1 MLAAGRAG
9 TAAHIADETNMTR
22 FPTFFL
28 SHGGGPWPFMEDRRV
43 QYARTAAEFARL
55 PQLLPERPKAVLV
68 ITGHWEADAFTVS
81 TSAQPPMVYDY
92 YGFPEHTYHLK
103 YPAPGRP
110 ELAAQVKVL
119 LMRAGLDCWEDPN
132 QGFDHGTFVP
142 LGLMYP
148 NADMPIVL
156 LSLKSAY
163 DAAEHIKAGEAIAS
177 LRDEGILIVGSGLT
191 YHNMR
196 GFNRPESKPVS
207 YDFEA
212 YLNEAIS
219 NPDPGRR
226 NAMLVDWE
234 HAPSARLA
242 HPRED
247 HLLPLMVAAGAAGSD
262 VGKRVFVDEVSGVA
276 MASYVFG

>member
-1 MLAAGRAG
+1 
-9 TAAHIADETNMTR
+9 MTR

-43 QYARTAAEFARL
+43 QYAKTAEEFRRL
-55 PQLLPERPKAVLV
+55 PQLLPARPKAVLV
-68 ITGHWEADAFTVS
+68 ITGHWEADAFTVT
-81 TSAQPPMVYDY
+81 TSAHPPMVYDY
-92 YGFPEHTYHLK
+92 YGFPEHTYQLK
-103 YPAPGRP
+103 YPAPGDP
-110 ELAAQVKVL
+110 ALAAQVKAL
-119 LMRAGLDCWEDPN
+119 LAAAGVDCREDAD

-156 LSLKSAY
+156 LSLKSSY
-163 DAAEHIKAGEAIAS
+163 DAAEHIRVGQAIAS
-177 LRDEGILIVGSGLT
+177 LRDQGILIVGSGLT

-196 GFNRPESKPVS
+196 GFNRAESRPVS

-219 NPDPGRR
+219 NPDAARR

-234 HAPSARLA
+234 NAPSARLA

-262 VGKRVFVDEVSGVA
+262 VGKRVFVDEVANVA

>member
-1 MLAAGRAG
+1 
-9 TAAHIADETNMTR
+9 MTR
-22 FPTFFL
+22 LPTFFL

-43 QYARTAAEFARL
+43 QYAKTAEAFGRL
-55 PQLLPERPKAVLV
+55 PQLLPEKPKAVLV

-81 TSAQPPMVYDY
+81 TSAHPPMVYDY

-110 ELAAQVKVL
+110 KLAAEVKAL
-119 LMRAGLDCWEDPN
+119 LARAGLDCREDPN

-163 DAAEHIKAGEAIAS
+163 DAAEHIKVGQAIAS

-196 GFNRPESKPVS
+196 GFGRAESKPVS

-219 NPDPGRR
+219 NPDAARR

-234 HAPSARLA
+234 GAPSARLA

-262 VGKRVFVDEVSGVA
+262 VGKRVFVDEVANVA

>member
-1 MLAAGRAG
+1 M
-9 TAAHIADETNMTR
+9 
-22 FPTFFL
+22 
-28 SHGGGPWPFMEDRRV
+28 
-43 QYARTAAEFARL
+43 QYAKTAAEFGRL
-55 PQLLPERPKAVLV
+55 PQVLPERPKAVLV
-68 ITGHWEADAFTVS
+68 ITGHWKADAFTVS
-81 TSAQPPMVYDY
+81 TSAHPPMVYDY

-103 YPAPGRP
+103 YPAPGQP
-110 ELAAQVKVL
+110 ELAAEVKALVT
-119 LMRAGLDCWEDPN
+119 RAGLDCREDPD

-148 NADMPIVL
+148 NAEMPIVL
-156 LSLKSAY
+156 LSLKSSY
-163 DAAEHIKAGEAIAS
+163 DPAEHIRVGQAISS
-177 LRDEGILIVGSGLT
+177 LRDDRVLIVGSGLT

-219 NPDPGRR
+219 NPDATRR

-234 HAPSARLA
+234 NAPSARLA

-262 VGKRVFVDEVSGVA
+262 IGRRVFVDEVAGVA
-276 MASYVFG
+276 MASYVFGG

>member
-1 MLAAGRAG
+1 
-9 TAAHIADETNMTR
+9 
-22 FPTFFL
+22 
-28 SHGGGPWPFMEDRRV
+28 MEDRRV
-43 QYARTAAEFARL
+43 QYAKTAEAFARL
-55 PQLLPERPKAVLV
+55 PQLLPARPKAVLV

-81 TSAQPPMVYDY
+81 TSAHPPMVYDY

-103 YPAPGRP
+103 YPAPGKP
-110 ELAAQVKVL
+110 ELAAEVKAL
-119 LMRAGLDCWEDPN
+119 LTRAGFDFREDPG

-156 LSLKSAY
+156 LSLKSSY
-163 DAAEHIKAGEAIAS
+163 DPAEHIGAGQAIAS

-196 GFNRPESKPVS
+196 GFNRPESTQVS

-212 YLNEAIS
+212 YLNEAIG
-219 NPDPGRR
+219 NPDAARR
-226 NAMLVDWE
+226 NAMLADWE
-234 HAPSARLA
+234 SAPGARLA

-247 HLLPLMVAAGAAGSD
+247 HLLPLMVAAGAAGND
-262 VGKRVFVDEVSGVA
+262 AGRRVFVDEVAHVA
-276 MASYVFG
+276 MASYVFGG

>member
-1 MLAAGRAG
+1 VKALLARAG
-9 TAAHIADETNMTR
+9 
-22 FPTFFL
+22 F
-28 SHGGGPWPFMEDRRV
+28 
-43 QYARTAAEFARL
+43 
-55 PQLLPERPKAVLV
+55 
-68 ITGHWEADAFTVS
+68 
-81 TSAQPPMVYDY
+81 
-92 YGFPEHTYHLK
+92 
-103 YPAPGRP
+103 
-110 ELAAQVKVL
+110 
-119 LMRAGLDCWEDPN
+119 DCREDPK

-156 LSLKSAY
+156 LSLKSSY
-163 DAAEHIKAGEAIAS
+163 DAAEHVKVGEAIAS

-196 GFNRPESKPVS
+196 GFGRAESKPVS

-219 NPDPGRR
+219 ADAARR

-234 HAPSARLA
+234 KAPSARLA

-262 VGKRVFVDEVSGVA
+262 VGKRVFVDEVAHVA
-276 MASYVFG
+276 MASYMFG

>member
-1 MLAAGRAG
+1 
-9 TAAHIADETNMTR
+9 MTR

-28 SHGGGPWPFMEDRRV
+28 SHGGGPWPFMDDRRV
-43 QYARTAAEFARL
+43 QYAKTAQEFSQLPQRL
-55 PQLLPERPKAVLV
+55 PSRPKAVLV
-68 ITGHWEADAFTVS
+68 ITGHWEADEFTVS
-81 TSAQPPMVYDY
+81 TSAHPPMVYDY

-103 YPAPGRP
+103 YPAPGEP
-110 ELAAQVKVL
+110 EVAARVKEL
-119 LMRAGLDCWEDPN
+119 LQRAGINCREDGN

-156 LSLKSAY
+156 LSLKSSY
-163 DAAEHIKAGEAIAS
+163 DPAEHISVGQALAP

-196 GFNRPESKPVS
+196 GFGRMESKPVS

-212 YLNEAIS
+212 YLNEAVS
-219 NPDPGRR
+219 QPNAARR
-226 NAMLVDWE
+226 DAMLIDWQS
-234 HAPSARLA
+234 APSARLA

-247 HLLPLMVAAGAAGSD
+247 HLLPLMVAAGAAGED
-262 VGKRVFVDEVSGVA
+262 TGRRLFVDEVASVA
-276 MASYVFG
+276 MASYEFGA

>member
-1 MLAAGRAG
+1 
-9 TAAHIADETNMTR
+9 
-22 FPTFFL
+22 
-28 SHGGGPWPFMEDRRV
+28 MEDRRV
-43 QYARTAAEFARL
+43 QYAKTAAEFGGL

-68 ITGHWEADAFTVS
+68 ISGHWEADAFTVS
-81 TSAQPPMVYDY
+81 TSAHPPMVYDY
-92 YGFPEHTYHLK
+92 YGFPEHTYHIT
-103 YPAPGRP
+103 YPAPGQP
-110 ELAAQVKVL
+110 KLAAEVKAL
-119 LMRAGLDCWEDPN
+119 LARAGFDCREDPK

-156 LSLKSAY
+156 LSLKSSY
-163 DAAEHIKAGEAIAS
+163 DAAEHVKVGEAIAS

-196 GFNRPESKPVS
+196 GFGRAESKPVS

-219 NPDPGRR
+219 ADAARR

-234 HAPSARLA
+234 KAPSARLA

-262 VGKRVFVDEVSGVA
+262 VGKRVFVDEVAHVA
-276 MASYVFG
+276 MASYMFG